1 MANDLTT
8 TDRADQSKAVG
19 AFANST
25 MWNLTSALAQA
36 DGVDIG
42 RVIAAYERGLM
53 PLAEAEP
60 KGKSRRN
67 PEAAGALTTLLG
79 DDLAMIA
86 TKIAPTLSPEQSD
99 GWIKV
104 MCVALAD
111 LPGRVAREAAT
122 SALHRPMKFLNEV
135 ETVIRDEAAAITIRH
150 SVALRRLR
158 QLADAIA
165 WAAKPSTMLPDDDV
179 STGPIPPE
187 RIRALSRLGG
197 WPEFKRMGLATG
209 SFTQDEIDAA
219 LSEPVEHARA
229 A

>member
-1 MANDLTT
+1 M
-8 TDRADQSKAVG
+8 V
-19 AFANST
+19 
-25 MWNLTSALAQA
+25 QA

-42 RVIAAYERGLM
+42 RVIAAYERGLV

-99 GWIKV
+99 GWIRV

-122 SALHRPMKFLNEV
+122 SALHRPIKFLNEV

-165 WAAKPSTMLPDDDV
+165 WAAKPSTLLPDDDV
-179 STGPIPPE
+179 SIGPISPE

-219 LSEPVEHARA
+219 LSEPVEQARA

>member
-8 TDRADQSKAVG
+8 TDRADQSRAVG

-25 MWNLTSALAQA
+25 MWNLTSAMERA
-36 DGVDIG
+36 DGVNVAA
-42 RVIAAYERGLM
+42 VIAGYERGLI

-60 KGKSRRN
+60 NGKSRRD
-67 PEAAGALTTLLG
+67 AKLAGALTTLLG
-79 DDLAMIA
+79 DDLAFLA
-86 TKIAPTLSPEQSD
+86 TKIMPTLSTDQSD
-99 GWIKV
+99 AWVKV
-104 MCVALAD
+104 MCVALSD

-122 SALHRPMKFLNEV
+122 AARHRPMKFLNEV
-135 ETVIRDEAAAITIRH
+135 ETVIRDEAAAITVRH

-179 STGPIPPE
+179 STGPIPPQ

-197 WPEFKRMGLATG
+197 WPEFKKMGLATG
-209 SFTQDEIDAA
+209 SFTQEEIDAA
-219 LSEPVEHARA
+219 LSAPVEQAQA

>member
-1 MANDLTT
+1 
-8 TDRADQSKAVG
+8 
-19 AFANST
+19 
-25 MWNLTSALAQA
+25 MWNLTSAMAQA

-42 RVIAAYERGLM
+42 RVIAAYERGLV

-99 GWIKV
+99 AWIKV
-104 MCVALAD
+104 MCIALAD
-111 LPGRVAREAAT
+111 LPGRVTREAAT

-179 STGPIPPE
+179 SSEPISPAN
-187 RIRALSRLGG
+187 IRALSRLDG
-197 WPEFKRMGLATG
+197 WPEFKKMGLATG
-209 SFTQDEIDAA
+209 SFTQEQIDAV
-219 LSEPVEHARA
+219 LSEPVEQARTT
-229 A
+229 